1 MTNSQ
6 HRRSHTATGFAVAV
20 LCALSLAAGAARAA
34 SGLQIAPDHKRTLVS
49 KDIGGQRWSMVYSE
63 DDGTAIGN
71 VYDASGGAPA
81 FVWCRTVATASDAIT
96 FECSGADRCAAF
108 PCPDSAWS
116 LLPPVTLPT
125 SFFEPA
131 GKPDDVWVTSVDG
144 LRKALDTAPAGT
156 AIRLVA
162 GAYRLTE
169 PIEITR
175 DDVTIEGSGNQ
186 TSFTLES
193 GVGAPLFVIGR
204 AGASRA
210 SGVTLRRMRLDGS
223 REHQTASGDAGN
235 DCILADGV
243 DGLLLEDLKIEGCS
257 RAGVRVGNATGAVLR
272 RVESFD
278 NAADGLVVAGGAT
291 SSRFDTATLRDNA
304 GFGISL
310 LPGSGSNE
318 LAFCL
323 VRNNAQAGVRVLGSS
338 GNVIRNSILQAN
350 AGDGAV
356 LADADASTGAASNA
370 LRSNQYLEN
379 AGHGAHQTSALG
391 TGNVISAGTF
401 RCNGQTPIGEAPGV
415 PAFAVDGDP
424 ELDACVP

>member
-1 MTNSQ
+1 MTPSQ
-6 HRRSHTATGFAVAV
+6 RHPLPATAIGAAL
-20 LCALSLAAGAARAA
+20 LCVLSLVARDARAE

-49 KDIGGQRWSMVYSE
+49 KDVGGQRWSMVYNE

-71 VYDASGGAPA
+71 VYDANGGEPS
-81 FVWCRTVATASDAIT
+81 FVWCRTVATASDTIT

-108 PCPDSAWS
+108 PCRDGAWS
-116 LLPPVTLPT
+116 LLPQVTLPK

-131 GKPDDVWVTSVDG
+131 GKPDDVWVTDVDG
-144 LRKALDTAPAGT
+144 LRTALRTAPAGT

-169 PIEITR
+169 PLEITR

-186 TSFTLES
+186 TSFTLEG

-204 AGASRA
+204 DGASRA
-210 SGVTLRRMRLDGS
+210 SGVTLRRMRLDGN
-223 REHQTASGDAGN
+223 REHQAASGDAGS

-243 DGLLLEDLKIEGCS
+243 DGLLLEDLKIESCS
-257 RAGVRVGNATGAVLR
+257 RAGVRVANASGAVLR
-272 RVESFD
+272 RVEAFD
-278 NAADGLVVAGGAT
+278 SAGDGLVLAAGTTA
-291 SSRFDTATLRDNA
+291 SRIDTATLRDND

-310 LPGSGSNE
+310 LPGSGTNE

-323 VRNNAQAGVRVLGSS
+323 VRNNRQTGVRVLGSS
-338 GNVIRNSILQAN
+338 GNTIRNSILQAN

-356 LADADASTGAASNA
+356 LADADASTGAANNV

-379 AGHGAHQTSALG
+379 AGHGVHQASVLG
-391 TGNVISAGTF
+391 AGNEIAGGTF
-401 RCNGQTPIGEAPGV
+401 RCNGETPIGAAAGA
-415 PAFAVDGDP
+415 PAFTVSDDP